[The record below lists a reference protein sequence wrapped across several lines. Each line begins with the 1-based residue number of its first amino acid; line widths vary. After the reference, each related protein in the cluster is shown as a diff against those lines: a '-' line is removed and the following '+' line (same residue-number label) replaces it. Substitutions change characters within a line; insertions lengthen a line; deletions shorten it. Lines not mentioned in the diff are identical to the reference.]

1 MVQAT
6 PGQNSPTEPI
16 RGNED
21 TKTEVLDAKR
31 VSRRITTDRIHDAE
45 VGKTPS

>member
-6 PGQNSPTEPI
+6 TGQNSPTALI

-21 TKTEVLDAKR
+21 TKTEVLDAKC
-31 VSRRITTDRIHDAE
+31 VSRRITTDSIHDAE
-45 VGKTPS
+45 AGKTRS